1 MAHPPPPPAA
11 VAAPAATGP
20 QPPGR
25 GPPPPPPRPPAP
37 PPPPP
42 PPPPPR
48 PSAPPPRPPPPPP
61 PPPPRSDGP
70 QGQLD
75 LSEWAPSLR
84 ALFQRT
90 KLRPRRDAAVVGP
103 LSRSRRLLVSLMA
116 KRLDSDTDFVASQI
130 RTANLE
136 PHVAELLLQCAEQ
149 RNDTGMDAE
158 ARNLL
163 AVSSHVE
170 LPQEDK
176 IMRMLYGAVESLPGH
191 KLWRRVRCM
200 HAAAELPDRRFR
212 ASVAHKLNLQL
223 RAIGTIMQHRR
234 AVLGVRECVSF
245 VRHVLATSED
255 TICSAD
261 ARTVAVSELSR
272 GWVQSPTVFRTMIAS
287 LPDIQPHLKTAANL
301 RTDVTA
307 ELAEAAAVLTAF
319 GGLVEADDAVDAVM
333 RKLCMMRSEAD
344 WYRKNGREGD
354 CFVERMEC
362 ERVRLAWC
370 EVKSILEDARY
381 SFLVMIERFGIEQ
394 SELQLLLDLLQ
405 RWAAECAAVRAA
417 ETAPAAV
424 AAG

>member
-307 ELAEAAAVLTAF
+307 ELAEAARDLARVEGDLKGAESVVGETMRGLRVLAHE
-319 GGLVEADDAVDAVM
+319 V
-333 RKLCMMRSEAD
+333 D
-344 WYRKNGREGD
+344 WYRRNGRGDD
-354 CFVERMEC
+354 CFVHKMEC
-362 ERVRLAWC
+362 DHRIREWREVTSVLSDVRSSYDLVKQTLPPATSADWGVLA
-370 EVKSILEDARY
+370 E
-381 SFLVMIERFGIEQ
+381 
-394 SELQLLLDLLQ
+394 LLQ
-405 RWAAECAAVRAA
+405 QWVAEC
-417 ETAPAAV
+417 TAL
-424 AAG
+424 GWQSRR